1 MTAAGISG
9 LRAGLLTGLVLVVA
23 IAALVWRGLGAGSP
37 APAPALTPAEVL
49 LDAHDRSAA
58 ACVTRE
64 EIMRVVTT
72 HALRW
77 SETAPLVCTDAPPD
91 TVWLRIMAE
100 DRVRHY
106 AFGPDGCRIAVAE
119 AACP

>member
-9 LRAGLLTGLVLVVA
+9 LRAGLLTGFVLILV
-23 IAALVWRGLGAGSP
+23 IAALVWRGLATESP

-77 SETAPLVCTDAPPD
+77 SETAPLDCTDAPPE
-91 TVWLRIMAE
+91 TAWLRITAE